1 MSRYC
6 ISKSGFLKLAFT
18 MCFSTM
24 VWAGTFGKVVS
35 IGGHASDL
43 ALDEA
48 RGVLYVANFTA
59 NRIEVISLADHSVQR
74 SMNVASQPGA
84 LALSP
89 DGKYLVITHFG
100 NFQAPNSPNN
110 AITVMNLVSG
120 SRQTF
125 GVGAPPLG
133 VAFGLDSRAFIAT
146 QNDFIL
152 FDPVTGSSELLD
164 TVTGLVSKTLPQPQ
178 GTVPTQIVSTAMAV
192 SGDGVMIRGVS
203 DKFYFSY
210 DSVRHFLSFGGYTS
224 SPPDGPRALTLNR
237 DGSRWMSGWA
247 LKEPNGWSRAM
258 LPNPTGA
265 LNIGSVMI
273 DSYRDLVYAQIEE
286 TGVTTPVLQVLDGDN
301 LAVRERLNLRE
312 NLSGRSVMSSDGSTM
327 YSLSQSGITVL
338 PVGSL
343 YAEPR
348 VGASKSDLSF
358 HGNFCDRNIAS
369 QEVSIVSEGAPA
381 DFRITS
387 DNPGVRISPAS
398 GLTPAT
404 VRISVDPAT
413 FQNQKGTVTVN
424 LKIESTRGVNIPAPI
439 RVLINSKEPD
449 QRGNVVPVSGKLVD
463 IVADPSR
470 DRFFILRQDR
480 NEILVFDSNTYA
492 QTATLR
498 TLNQPMSMAI
508 TFDRRY
514 LLVGGNLSSYM
525 SVFDLETLELDRLV
539 LTGDYVQSI
548 ATSANAILISTRP
561 SGGGDNKIHRV
572 DLGARVST
580 PLPTLGVFE
589 NKVTLNTVLV
599 GSGNGRYILVAQSDG
614 NLMLYDA
621 VADTFS
627 VSRKETTPLVGAYAA
642 SNYDQFAVGNA
653 ILNNS
658 LVPVRRW
665 TDADAG
671 KSSGFAFLDN
681 QTAFRFTA
689 PDASAPGVLQRVDLA
704 QMNGIRPTRT
714 SEAGVLGTTTQA
726 FTRSLA
732 VLPNR
737 SAIIALTTSGFT
749 VFPWAFDEGSA
760 PPRLDRVVNAADGTQ
775 PVAPGGLISLF
786 GSDLSPVSQASRQV
800 PLPTILGES
809 CLTVNGQ
816 PVPVMFVSPRQIN
829 AQLPFAVDGTTQL
842 VLRTPGG
849 VSDAFN
855 VTILPSAPSIFRSST
870 AGTET
875 GIATVI
881 RNSNGLVVTP
891 SNPVHHNDV
900 LTIYATGLGR
910 TSPAVE
916 SGVPSPAEPLAS
928 AVISPVVT
936 LGGVPM
942 AVEFAGLTP
951 GQIGVYQINV
961 RIDGRAPLGLS
972 VPLSISQGS
981 GGTAVSVRVIE

>member
-1 MSRYC
+1 MRTYC
-6 ISKSGFLKLAFT
+6 ISKSGFLKLALT
-18 MCFSTM
+18 MCLSTLA
-24 VWAGTFGKVVS
+24 WGGTFGKVVS

-100 NFQAPNSPNN
+100 NFTAPNSPNN

-152 FDPVTGSSELLD
+152 FDPATGASELLD

-178 GTVPTQIVSTAMAV
+178 GTVPSQIVATAMAV
-192 SGDGVMIRGVS
+192 SGDGIVIRGVS
-203 DKFYFSY
+203 DKFYFVY
-210 DSVRHFLSFGGYTS
+210 DSVRHYLAFGGYTS
-224 SPPDGPRALTLNR
+224 TPPEGPRAIAVNR

-247 LKEPNGWSRAM
+247 LQEANGWSRSM

-286 TGVTTPVLQVLDGDN
+286 TGVTIPTLQVLDGDN
-301 LAVRERLNLRE
+301 LTVREKLTLKE
-312 NLSGRSVMSSDGSTM
+312 NLSGKSVLSSDGSTM
-327 YSLSQSGITVL
+327 YSVSQSGVTVL

-348 VGASKSDLSF
+348 VMASKSDLSF
-358 HGNFCDRNIAS
+358 NGNFCDRNIAS
-369 QEVSIVSEGAPA
+369 QEVSIVSEGAAA

-387 DNPGVRISPAS
+387 DNPGVRISPSS
-398 GLTPAT
+398 GVTPAT
-404 VRISVDPAT
+404 IRISVDPAS

-424 LKIESTRGVNIPAPI
+424 LKIESGRGVNQPTPI

-449 QRGNVVPVSGKLVD
+449 QRGNVIPVSGKLVD
-463 IVADPSR
+463 VVADPSR
-470 DRFFILRQDR
+470 DRFFVLRQDR
-480 NEILVFDSNTYA
+480 NEVLVFDATTFA

-498 TLNQPMSMAI
+498 TLNQPTSMAI
-508 TFDRRY
+508 TFDRRF
-514 LLVGGNLSSYM
+514 LLVGSNLSAHMPVY
-525 SVFDLETLELDRLV
+525 DLETLELDRIV
-539 LTGDYVQSI
+539 LTKDYVQSV

-561 SGGGDNKIHRV
+561 ASGGDNKIHRV
-572 DLGARVST
+572 DLSARMTT

-589 NKVTLNTVLV
+589 NKVTSNTALV
-599 GSGNGRYILVAQSDG
+599 GSANGRYILVAQSDG

-621 VADTFS
+621 VADTFT
-627 VSRKETTPLVGAYAA
+627 VSRKESTPLVGAYAA

-658 LVPVRRW
+658 LVPVKRW
-665 TDADAG
+665 GDSEAG
-671 KSSGFAFLDN
+671 KSSGFVFLDN
-681 QTAFRFTA
+681 QTAFRLTA
-689 PDASAPGVLQRVDLA
+689 PDATAPGVLQRVDLG
-704 QMNGIRPTRT
+704 QMTGIRPTRT
-714 SEAGVLGTTTQA
+714 SEAGVLGSTSQV

-732 VLPNR
+732 VLQNR
-737 SAIIALTTSGFT
+737 SAIVALTTSGLT
-749 VFPWAFDEGSA
+749 IFPWAFDEGGA

-855 VTILPSAPSIFRSST
+855 VTILPSAPSIFRTSS
-870 AGTET
+870 AGT
-875 GIATVI
+875 
-881 RNSNGLVVTP
+881 
-891 SNPVHHNDV
+891 
-900 LTIYATGLGR
+900 
-910 TSPAVE
+910 
-916 SGVPSPAEPLAS
+916 
-928 AVISPVVT
+928 
-936 LGGVPM
+936 
-942 AVEFAGLTP
+942 
-951 GQIGVYQINV
+951 V
-961 RIDGRAPLGLS
+961 RC
-972 VPLSISQGS
+972 
-981 GGTAVSVRVIE
+981 